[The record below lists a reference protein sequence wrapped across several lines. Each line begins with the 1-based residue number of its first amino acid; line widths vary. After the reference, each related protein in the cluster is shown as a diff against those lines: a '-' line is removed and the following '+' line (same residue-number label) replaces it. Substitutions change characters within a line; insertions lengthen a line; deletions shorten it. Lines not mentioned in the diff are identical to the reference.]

1 MIYIDVDFKNEK
13 TDTGAERL
21 NTYQDA
27 IRSDEKIKTEDRFKA
42 YIRAVE
48 KK

>member
-1 MIYIDVDFKNEK
+1 MIYIDVDIKKEE

-21 NTYQDA
+21 KTYQEA
-27 IRSDEKIKTEDRFKA
+27 IRSEEKIKTEDRFKA